1 MGYNLKYMQ
10 WKKLIRM
17 KGGVNYVIAA
27 YNTPVIVTILILG
40 IIGFAYS
47 IRAEMRYRE
56 KMRKEM
62 EEIRRTPRT

>member
-1 MGYNLKYMQ
+1 M
-10 WKKLIRM
+10 
-17 KGGVNYVIAA
+17 IAA
-27 YNTPVIVTILILG
+27 YSTPVIVTILILG